1 MLRLRH
7 QLQISGVLGAVEVFA
22 AVIALGELDVIDAPS
37 EKRIQPPVENERQAA
52 YANLFPGPVLQD
64 APADDG
70 GDLGGG
76 AVPAVVGIAL
86 SGDNGRHQILEVDAV
101 LHGLV
106 GRRGFPA
113 QSLHELSQGVT
124 LGGGVLKGVLLD
136 GVEPGRQ

>member
-1 MLRLRH
+1 MLGLRY

-37 EKRIQPPVENERQAA
+37 KECVQPTVENERQAA
-52 YANLFPGPVLQD
+52 HANLFPGPVLQD

-86 SGDNGRHQILEVDAV
+86 SGKEV
-101 LHGLV
+101 
-106 GRRGFPA
+106 
-113 QSLHELSQGVT
+113 
-124 LGGGVLKGVLLD
+124 GVLFNAKIKACGLFYDKVLKKYTSAPPEEEKKGAR
-136 GVEPGRQ
+136 GKASAKGAKGAE